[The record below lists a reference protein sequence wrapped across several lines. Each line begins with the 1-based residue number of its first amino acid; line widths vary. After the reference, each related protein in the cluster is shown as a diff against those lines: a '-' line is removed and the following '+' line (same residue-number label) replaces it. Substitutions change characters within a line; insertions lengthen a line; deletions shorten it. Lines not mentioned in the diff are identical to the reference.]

1 MEIYPNSFSQEDQ
14 ESFVLNILKEKKN
27 GFYLEIGSWHPVLKN
42 NTYLLETEFNWTGLA
57 LDINQEMCKKY
68 TEIRKNKC
76 LNQNAILFDYEK
88 YFLENK
94 FPNQIDYLQI
104 DIDQSDNND
113 DFANVKALINLPLS
127 KYRFSVI
134 TIEHNLFND
143 YMKFKPVR
151 DLQRSILNMYGYKL
165 IYVDLVEDWWIDPFA
180 FNNNEDYN
188 KFLGIFPMEKEKL
201 GFVRQMH
208 EQYIID

>member
-1 MEIYPNSFSQEDQ
+1 MEIYPNSFSQEAQ

-127 KYRFSVI
+127 KIGRAHV
-134 TIEHNLFND
+134 
-143 YMKFKPVR
+143 
-151 DLQRSILNMYGYKL
+151 
-165 IYVDLVEDWWIDPFA
+165 
-180 FNNNEDYN
+180 
-188 KFLGIFPMEKEKL
+188 
-201 GFVRQMH
+201 
-208 EQYIID
+208 